1 MTAPTK
7 SRIPLGGRAIRE
19 TSRYLLQERTPDG
32 EVVRTLKHDAAH
44 CAVTELWLLHS
55 FQPERYEGG
64 RVLVV
69 VAPDGA
75 VIAHTGT
82 PADLLPEWS
91 VVEPS
96 LLSVGSALIG
106 GGRHA

>member
-1 MTAPTK
+1 MKTVAPV
-7 SRIPLGGRAIRE
+7 RPVLPFGGRAIPE
-19 TSRYLLQERTPDG
+19 PSRFLLQERTPDG
-32 EVVRTLKHDAAH
+32 EVVREFEHRAAR
-44 CAVTELWLLHS
+44 CAMDELWLLNNL
-55 FQPERYEGG
+55 QPERYQGG

-106 GGRHA
+106 GAS

>member
-1 MTAPTK
+1 MTAST
-7 SRIPLGGRAIRE
+7 RIPLGGRAIPE
-19 TSRYLLQERTPDG
+19 PGKFLLQERTPDG
-32 EVVRTLKHDAAH
+32 AVVREFKHDAAH
-44 CAVTELWLLHS
+44 CATTELVKLHG
-55 FQPERYEGG
+55 FQPDRYQHG

-69 VAPDGA
+69 VAPSGA

-96 LLSVGSALIG
+96 LLSVGSAWIG
-106 GGRHA
+106 RAR